1 MANKAF
7 KDWYKEQE
15 CIRGAKDIQELE
27 YLVSK
32 RAWKA
37 GQKSMSLEG
46 DEHIIWMHG
55 YNKGKKEA
63 EKRVAERCINIIEQR
78 LLAIDIPS
86 ECIKAIKK
94 EFLDE

>member
-7 KDWYKEQE
+7 KEWWDN
-15 CIRGAKDIQELE
+15 
-27 YLVSK
+27 YLK
-32 RAWKA
+32 ATEKYRAEEAFEA

-55 YNKGKKEA
+55 YNKGKEEA

>member
-1 MANKAF
+1 MTRNDEFMKWWKQAEIFDSSIDSCEEAF
-7 KDWYKEQE
+7 E
-15 CIRGAKDIQELE
+15 
-27 YLVSK
+27 
-32 RAWKA
+32 A

-63 EKRVAERCINIIEQR
+63 EKRVAERCIEIIEQR
-78 LLAIDIPS
+78 ILAIDIPA
-86 ECIKAIKK
+86 ECIKTIKK